1 MFDITLP
8 QFVLCE
14 AAFWFR
20 QKIPENTSCTW
31 YIFKAFK
38 NVISNIALF
47 AYDTTLNSKFDW
59 ASNFWQQ
66 QQLAYELYSD
76 VGDSL
81 DLGKVWLANFN
92 AGKTQFVSFKC
103 SVSFVLSMWKWVSLS
118 LVKNNLVISEISSL
132 PNLIDSLTLFS
143 LLKLSLRSFFCLV
156 RFHFISVDP
165 PFSLAWNT
173 VVLSGQ
179 LFPVLTWMW

>member
-20 QKIPENTSCTW
+20 QKIPENTSGTW
-31 YIFKAFK
+31 YIFKAFED
-38 NVISNIALF
+38 VISNIALF

-66 QQLAYELYSD
+66 QQLAHELYSD

-81 DLGKVWLANFN
+81 DLGKVWLNSFN

-132 PNLIDSLTLFS
+132 PNLIDSLALFS

-165 PFSLAWNT
+165 PLSLAWNT